1 MWGAHPKTGKPI
13 RILQTDTSISKD
25 RKTIVWLGPDIP
37 TGTWN
42 RWEVG
47 ALSRTYLT
55 PSTTI
60 LVLCDPLTATAD
72 ADWIRTGAWKNLTMI
87 LAARDTLNI
96 LGENALKEMGVG
108 NMICLEEVGDIYP
121 FVGNAW
127 DGTTNDAA
135 LIASILLRMNR
146 AFGVNPSPLRSETMI
161 KASITPLPEPQLWL
175 INQFYRPEKTKR
187 AREISLCLEKNV
199 ACPLI
204 DKIVLLN
211 ETDLSQYF
219 PADSKKKIHQEVIG
233 RRLTYGTVIRWI
245 AEKAPANTL
254 CVFANSDIYLD
265 ETWRALWATAME
277 DRFLSLL
284 RYEAVDG
291 VPDEKH
297 ALFGPRPDSQDTWV
311 VLSDSVKAKSW
322 DYASLD
328 FNFGRAGCDNAINVE
343 MLRGKFLVTN
353 PALTLKTH
361 HVHTSEIRNYDP
373 QDIVDKPMYFY
384 VQPTG
389 LHDMNPLFGPKADG
403 VITSQPFSRP
413 CIGPNP
419 THLKTFC
426 AMVSRGDKY
435 KLASDG
441 PNIFTPEPIPVY
453 EVDEVFQ
460 TPTGLAYTYSN
471 LYVGK
476 SNAGSEAWN
485 KSHISGLSPSLI
497 VDVGLIAPLPD
508 EFVEN
513 SASYVLMYLA
523 NIMLLR
529 ERAGGKGEFWSP
541 REKPFLT
548 ALQMFN
554 WKQREVP
561 VLPRDESVQ
570 VFCKKGY
577 IMLPSDNPTITR
589 NHITALRGALLQPWS
604 PAPSEEKRCIVFH
617 DEIYC
622 TRQFIHELEQKLQG
636 YDVRVVWPA
645 TENVVTQLL
654 GASLVIVGGGKGAIT
669 RWGWSWILP
678 RGAQIVEIQNE
689 MEPDA
694 DCLHLAAA
702 AEIRHSLCIC
712 PKVVGPNLVD
722 TVMKAMTIKE
732 PIKAPVDTKPLLIL
746 PDQPEGSFFSHAGDS
761 FRELARMW
769 MVKGYVKIVED
780 KHAHHVWLHG
790 IGHTLLYDRPTYE
803 WLEQSPPDE
812 RKYKKAL
819 FGNPAPPPGSHT
831 AEANGKSWSFW
842 PRRPAIVEE
851 MSTTPAVLRPFGERP
866 QSLVLYGR
874 IENAT
879 QKKRRPLNWASACS
893 EFVMPV
899 GGDKAYPFS
908 QREYLEKLTEA
919 KFGLCL
925 PGYGWKCH
933 REVECMAMGCVPI
946 VSPEVDMANYA
957 QPPVK
962 DLHYFVA
969 ATPEEARRIAT
980 TTDAET
986 WAKMSAAGLSWWAE
1000 NCSCEGMWAL
1010 TQKLL
1015 A

>member
-13 RILQTDTSISKD
+13 RILQTETSISKD
-25 RKTIVWLGPDIP
+25 RKTIVWVGPDTPTHEGEELIP
-37 TGTWN
+37 WN

-47 ALSRTYLT
+47 ALNRSYLT
-55 PSTTI
+55 PTTNI
-60 LVLCDPLTATAD
+60 LLLCDPTSAAD
-72 ADWIRTGAWKNLTMI
+72 DAAWLRTGAWKDLTMI

-108 NMICLEEVGDIYP
+108 NMICLEEVADIYP
-121 FVGNAW
+121 FVGAAW

-135 LIASILLRMNR
+135 LLASILMRMNR
-146 AFGVNPSPLRSETMI
+146 AFGIHPAPRTETMVKVSYLPPSP
-161 KASITPLPEPQLWL
+161 PQLWL
-175 INQFYRPEKTKR
+175 IGQYYRPDKARRAIEITK
-187 AREISLCLEKNV
+187 CLEKNV
-199 ACPLI
+199 ACSLI

-211 ETDLSQYF
+211 EADLSQYF
-219 PADSKKKIHQEVIG
+219 PKTSKIQQEVIG
-233 RRLTYGTVIRWI
+233 HRLTYAAVIRWI
-245 AEKAPANTL
+245 AEKAPANTI

-265 ETWRALWATAME
+265 ETWRALWSTSLE

-291 VPDEKH
+291 VPDDKH

-311 VLSDSVKAKSW
+311 VLSDSVKSKRW
-322 DYASLD
+322 DYSALE

-343 MLRGKFLVTN
+343 MLKAKFLVAN

-361 HVHTSEIRNYDP
+361 HLHTSEIRTYDP

-384 VQPTG
+384 IQPTG
-389 LHDMNPLFGPKADG
+389 LHDMNPLFTPKPDSTIVAE
-403 VITSQPFSRP
+403 PFARP
-413 CIGPNP
+413 ILGPNP
-419 THLKTFC
+419 THLKTFA
-426 AMVSRGDKY
+426 AMVSRGEKY
-435 KLASDG
+435 KLAADG
-441 PNIFTPEPIPVY
+441 ANIFTPDPIPVY
-453 EVDEVFQ
+453 EVNDVFQ
-460 TPTGLAYTYSN
+460 TPTGLAYSYSS

-476 SNAGSEAWN
+476 TKAGSEAWN
-485 KSHISGLSPSLI
+485 KSHISGLSPSLV

-508 EFVEN
+508 EYVKN
-513 SASYVLMYLA
+513 AASYVLMYLA
-523 NIMLLR
+523 NILLLR
-529 ERAGGKGEFWSP
+529 EKAGKGEFWSP
-541 REKPFLT
+541 REKPFLN

-561 VLPRDESVQ
+561 VLPRDESIQ

-577 IMLPSDNPTITR
+577 IMLPSDTNTITR
-589 NHITALRGALLQPWS
+589 KHVAALRGALLGPWQPV
-604 PAPSEEKRCIVFH
+604 AEEKRCVVFY
-617 DEIYC
+617 DEVYC
-622 TRQFIHELEQKLQG
+622 TREFINELEQKLQ
-636 YDVRVVWPA
+636 YEVRVVWPA
-645 TENVVTQLL
+645 TENIASHLL
-654 GASLVIVGGGKGAIT
+654 GASLVIAGSAKGGIT

-678 RGAQIVEIQNE
+678 KGAQIVEIQNE

-712 PKVVGPNLVD
+712 PKAVGPGLVD
-722 TVMKAMTIKE
+722 TVLKAMTITE
-732 PIKAPVDTKPLLIL
+732 PVKAPVNTKPILIL
-746 PDQPEGSFFSHAGDS
+746 PDQEGFFGHAGDS

-790 IGHTLLYDRPTYE
+790 IGNVLLYDRPTYE

-812 RKYKKAL
+812 KTYKKGL
-819 FGNPAPPPGSHT
+819 FGNPAPPAG
-831 AEANGKSWSFW
+831 GKAWSFW

-851 MSTTPAVLRPFGERP
+851 MSTTSAPATPFGDRP
-866 QSLVLYGR
+866 QTLVLYGR

-879 QKKRRPLNWASACS
+879 QKKRRPMNWAAACS

-908 QREYLEKLTEA
+908 QREYLEKLTVA

-946 VSPEVDMANYA
+946 VSPDVDMTNYA
-957 QPPVK
+957 NPPVK
-962 DLHYFVA
+962 GEHYFVA
-969 ATPEEARRIAT
+969 TTPEEARALAT
-980 TTDAET
+980 TTNEET
-986 WAKMSAAGLSWWAE
+986 WSKMSAAGRAWWKE
-1000 NCSCEGMWAL
+1000 NCSCDGMWAL
-1010 TQKLL
+1010 TQKLTS
-1015 A
+1015 

>member
-1 MWGAHPKTGKPI
+1 MWGTHPKTGKPI
-13 RILQTDTSISKD
+13 RILQTETSISKD
-25 RKTIVWLGPDIP
+25 RKTIVWCGPDTP
-37 TGTWN
+37 SNQSWS

-47 ALSRTYLT
+47 ALNRTYMT
-55 PSTTI
+55 PTTTI
-60 LVLCDPLTATAD
+60 LLLCDPAEAAAD
-72 ADWIRTGAWKNLTMI
+72 AAWLRTGAWKGLTMI
-87 LAARDTLNI
+87 LAARETLNI

-108 NMICLEEVGDIYP
+108 NMICLEEIADIYP
-121 FVGNAW
+121 FVGAAW
-127 DGTTNDAA
+127 DGTANDAA
-135 LIASILLRMNR
+135 LLASILMRMNR
-146 AFGVNPSPLRSETMI
+146 AFGVNPSPLRSDTMI
-161 KASITPLPEPQLWL
+161 KAFPEPLQEPQLWL
-175 INQFYRPEKTKR
+175 ISQFYLPEKPKR
-187 AREISLCLEKNV
+187 AREIRLCLEKNM
-199 ACPLI
+199 ACPYV

-211 ETDLSQYF
+211 ETDLMQHF
-219 PADSKKKIHQEVIG
+219 PTDSADKIQQEVIG
-233 RRLTYGTVIRWI
+233 KRLTYAAVIRWI
-245 AEKAPANTL
+245 ATNAPANTL

-265 ETWRALWATAME
+265 ETWKALWATAME

-284 RYEAVDG
+284 RYEAADG
-291 VPDEKH
+291 VPDAKH
-297 ALFGPRPDSQDTWV
+297 VLFGPRPDSQDTWV
-311 VLSDSVKAKSW
+311 VLSDSVKSKQW
-322 DYASLD
+322 DYKSLD
-328 FNFGRAGCDNAINVE
+328 FSFGRAGCDNAINVE
-343 MLRGKFLVTN
+343 MLRAKFLVAN

-384 VQPTG
+384 IQPTG
-389 LHDMNPLFGPKADG
+389 LHDMNPLFSPKA
-403 VITSQPFSRP
+403 TSTLTSPPFARP
-413 CIGPNP
+413 ILGPNP
-419 THLKTFC
+419 THLKTF
-426 AMVSRGDKY
+426 ATMVSRGEKY
-435 KLASDG
+435 KLTADG
-441 PNIFTPEPIPVY
+441 TNIFTLEPIPLY

-460 TPTGLAYTYSN
+460 TPTGLAYTYSS

-476 SNAGSEAWN
+476 SKAGSEAWN
-485 KSHISGLSPSLI
+485 KSHISGLSPSLV

-508 EFVEN
+508 EFVKN
-513 SASYVLMYLA
+513 AASYVLLYLA
-523 NIMLLR
+523 NILQLR
-529 ERAGGKGEFWSP
+529 EKAGGKGEFWSP
-541 REKPFLT
+541 REKPFLN

-561 VLPRDESVQ
+561 VLPRDESIQ

-577 IMLPSDNPTITR
+577 IMLPSDTNTVTR
-589 NHITALRGALLQPWS
+589 SGVAALREALNGWS
-604 PAPSEEKRCIVFH
+604 ATPSVSEKRCVVFY
-617 DEIYC
+617 DEVYC
-622 TRQFIHELEQKLQG
+622 TREFINELEEKLVG
-636 YDVRVVWPA
+636 YDVRVIWPA
-645 TENVVTQLL
+645 TESIVTHLS
-654 GASLVIVGGGKGAIT
+654 GASLVVVGGGKDSIT

-678 RGAQIVEIQNE
+678 KGAQIVEIQNE

-712 PKVVGPNLVD
+712 PRKVGPHLVD
-722 TVMKAMTIKE
+722 TVLKAMTITE
-732 PIKAPVDTKPLLIL
+732 PVKAPVNTKPLLIL
-746 PDQPEGSFFSHAGDS
+746 PEQAEGSFFGHAGDS

-790 IGHTLLYDRPTYE
+790 IGNTLLYDRPTYE
-803 WLEQSPPDE
+803 WLEQSPPEE

-819 FGNPAPPPGSHT
+819 FGNPAPPPGST
-831 AEANGKSWSFW
+831 AKSWSFW

-851 MSTTPAVLRPFGERP
+851 MSTTAAVSRPFGERP

-879 QKKRRPLNWASACS
+879 QKKRRPLNWAAACS

-946 VSPEVDMANYA
+946 VSPDVDIAGYAN
-957 QPPVK
+957 PPVK
-962 DLHYFVA
+962 GGHYFVA
-969 ATPEEARRIAT
+969 ETPEEARRIAT
-980 TTDAET
+980 TTDEET
-986 WAKMSAAGLSWWAE
+986 WAKMSAAGRAWWAE
-1000 NCSCEGMWAL
+1000 NCSCDGMWAL